1 MLVDARNFRTSV
13 IHAVG
18 ECFLAQV
25 LPPGWEWAEDEN
37 GDIYYFHEDGRS
49 QIEWPEVDEEVR
61 EARMK
66 SGSAD
71 GTEEGDL
78 VQVGKLCV

>member
-1 MLVDARNFRTSV
+1 MRFRTSV

-18 ECFLAQV
+18 DYFLAQV
-25 LPPGWEWAEDEN
+25 LPPGWDWAEDED
-37 GDIYYFHEDGRS
+37 GDPYYFHEDGRS
-49 QIEWPEVDEEVR
+49 QYRRPYADEEVR

-78 VQVGKLCV
+78 IQVGKLCV